1 MRLGAG
7 TGSSGARPATALI
20 ADDEAPMRDLLRAR
34 LQAVWP
40 ELAIVAEAA
49 NGVEAVEL
57 GERHRPDIAFLDIR
71 MPGLSGI
78 EAARRLYRDA
88 HIVFATAYDQYAL
101 DAFEQGA
108 LDYLLKPV
116 SAERLATTCARLRTR
131 MQAAPAARSA
141 AGAAVAAAAG
151 MASPACAP
159 DDIGAQLARLAT
171 LLERGGHGNAPG
183 GAGKHGYLRW
193 IQAQVGASLR
203 MVSTRE
209 VLFFQSDEK
218 YTRVQ
223 TASSEFLIRKTLKE
237 LLDELDP
244 DEFWRI
250 HRSTLVR
257 VDAIAEVVRDLRGRQ
272 LLRLRGSAHELE
284 VSRNHGYLFQQM

>member
-1 MRLGAG
+1 MLDMV
-7 TGSSGARPATALI
+7 TALI

-34 LQAVWP
+34 LQQAWP
-40 ELAIVAEAA
+40 DLQIVAEAA

-57 GERHRPDIAFLDIR
+57 GEKLRPDIAFLDIR

-78 EAARRLYRDA
+78 EAARRLYERS

-116 SAERLATTCARLRTR
+116 SAERLATTCARLQARLR
-131 MQAAPAARSA
+131 KRSSADAAP
-141 AGAAVAAAAG
+141 
-151 MASPACAP
+151 PQ
-159 DDIGAQLARLAT
+159 DIGQQLAKLTT
-171 LLERGGHGNAPG
+171 LLENK
-183 GAGKHGYLRW
+183 GKPEKPAYLRW
-193 IQAQVGASLR
+193 IQAQVGSSLR

-209 VLFFQSDEK
+209 ILFFQSDEK

-223 TASSEFLIRKTLKE
+223 TTAAEFLIRKTLKE

-257 VDAIAEVVRDLRGRQ
+257 VDAIAEVKRDLRGRQ
-272 LLRLRGSAHELE
+272 MLKVRGWAGELE
-284 VSRNHGYLFQQM
+284 VSRNHSYLFQQM

>member
-1 MRLGAG
+1 MLTLGTDTVRA
-7 TGSSGARPATALI
+7 PLTAMI

-34 LQAVWP
+34 LATVWP
-40 ELAIVAEAA
+40 ELRIVAEAA
-49 NGVEAVEL
+49 NGVEAVAL
-57 GERHRPDIAFLDIR
+57 GEQYQPDIAFLDIR
-71 MPGLSGI
+71 MPGLNGI
-78 EAARRLYRDA
+78 EAARRLYQRS

-116 SAERLATTCARLRTR
+116 SAERLATTCARLRSR
-131 MQAAPAARSA
+131 IKAP
-141 AGAAVAAAAG
+141 
-151 MASPACAP
+151 SPAQP
-159 DDIGAQLARLAT
+159 DIGQQLAKLT
-171 LLERGGHGNAPG
+171 SLLENK
-183 GAGKHGYLRW
+183 GAEKPKTGYLRW

-223 TASSEFLIRKTLKE
+223 TASAEFLIRKTLKE
-237 LLDELDP
+237 LAEELDP

-257 VDAIAEVVRDLRGRQ
+257 VDAIGEVARDLRGRHM
-272 LLRLRGSAHELE
+272 LRLRGHPFELE
-284 VSRNHGYLFQQM
+284 VSRNHTYLFQQM

>member
-1 MRLGAG
+1 METTTL
-7 TGSSGARPATALI
+7 TAMI

-34 LQAVWP
+34 LAAVWP
-40 ELAIVAEAA
+40 ELHIVAEAA
-49 NGVEAVEL
+49 NGVEAVAL
-57 GERHRPDIAFLDIR
+57 GEQHRPDIAFLDIR
-71 MPGLSGI
+71 MPGMSGI
-78 EAARRLYRDA
+78 EAARQLYRRS
-88 HIVFATAYDQYAL
+88 HIVFATAYDQYAM

-116 SAERLATTCARLRTR
+116 SAERLATTCARLRGR
-131 MQAAPAARSA
+131 LQARSQA
-141 AGAAVAAAAG
+141 Q
-151 MASPACAP
+151 P
-159 DDIGAQLARLAT
+159 DIGQQLARLT
-171 LLERGGHGNAPG
+171 SLLENKGSPQP
-183 GAGKHGYLRW
+183 KTGYLRW

-223 TASSEFLIRKTLKE
+223 TTGGEFLIRKTLKE
-237 LLDELDP
+237 LADELDP

-257 VDAIAEVVRDLRGRQ
+257 VDAIGEVTRDLRGRHM
-272 LLRLRGSAHELE
+272 LRLRGQPFELE
-284 VSRNHGYLFQQM
+284 VSRNHTYLFQQM

>member
-1 MRLGAG
+1 MN
-7 TGSSGARPATALI
+7 PVTALI

-34 LQAVWP
+34 LATVWP
-40 ELAIVAEAA
+40 ELQIVAEAA

-57 GERHRPDIAFLDIR
+57 GEKLRPDIAFLDIR

-78 EAARRLYRDA
+78 EAARRLYARS

-101 DAFEQGA
+101 DAFAQGA

-116 SAERLATTCARLRTR
+116 SAERLATTCARLQARMRTR
-131 MQAAPAARSA
+131 AKAEAAPQ
-141 AGAAVAAAAG
+141 
-151 MASPACAP
+151 
-159 DDIGAQLARLAT
+159 DIGQELAKLTA
-171 LLERGGHGNAPG
+171 LLENK
-183 GAGKHGYLRW
+183 GKPEKPAYLRW
-193 IQAQVGASLR
+193 IQAQVGSSLR

-209 VLFFQSDEK
+209 ILFFQSDEK

-223 TASSEFLIRKTLKE
+223 TVGAEFLIRKTLKE

-257 VDAIAEVVRDLRGRQ
+257 VDAIAEVKRDLRGRQ
-272 LLRLRGSAHELE
+272 MLKVRGWPGELE
-284 VSRNHGYLFQQM
+284 VSRNHSYLFQQM

>member
-1 MRLGAG
+1 MSAVV
-7 TGSSGARPATALI
+7 TALI

-40 ELAIVAEAA
+40 ELSIVAEAA
-49 NGVEAVEL
+49 NGIEAVEL
-57 GERHRPDIAFLDIR
+57 GEKHRPDIAFLDIR

-78 EAARRLYRDA
+78 EAARRLYDRS

-116 SAERLATTCARLRTR
+116 SNERLATTCARLRAR
-131 MQAAPAARSA
+131 LEAHPAS
-141 AGAAVAAAAG
+141 G
-151 MASPACAP
+151 PATQ
-159 DDIGAQLARLAT
+159 DIGQQLARLTT
-171 LLERGGHGNAPG
+171 LLENK
-183 GAGKHGYLRW
+183 GKPAATSYLRW

-223 TASSEFLIRKTLKE
+223 TAGAEFLIRKTLKE

-244 DEFWRI
+244 DEFWRV

-257 VDAIAEVVRDLRGRQ
+257 VDAISEVVRDLRGRHM
-272 LLRLRGSAHELE
+272 LRLRNYPGEIE
-284 VSRNHGYLFQQM
+284 VSRNHTYLFQQM

>member
-1 MRLGAG
+1 MKPEE
-7 TGSSGARPATALI
+7 RPVTALI

-34 LQAVWP
+34 LAVAWP
-40 ELAIVAEAA
+40 GLQIVAEAA

-78 EAARRLYRDA
+78 EAARRLYERS

-116 SAERLATTCARLRTR
+116 SAERLATTCARLQARLRARARTGNGAD
-131 MQAAPAARSA
+131 AAP
-141 AGAAVAAAAG
+141 
-151 MASPACAP
+151 PQ
-159 DDIGAQLARLAT
+159 DIGQQLARLTT
-171 LLERGGHGNAPG
+171 LLENK
-183 GAGKHGYLRW
+183 GKPDKPAYLRW
-193 IQAQVGASLR
+193 IQAQVGSSLR

-223 TASSEFLIRKTLKE
+223 TAGAEFLIRKTLKE

-257 VDAIAEVVRDLRGRQ
+257 VDAIAEVKRDLRGRQ
-272 LLRLRGSAHELE
+272 MLKVRGYPGELE
-284 VSRNHGYLFQQM
+284 VSRNHSYLFQQM